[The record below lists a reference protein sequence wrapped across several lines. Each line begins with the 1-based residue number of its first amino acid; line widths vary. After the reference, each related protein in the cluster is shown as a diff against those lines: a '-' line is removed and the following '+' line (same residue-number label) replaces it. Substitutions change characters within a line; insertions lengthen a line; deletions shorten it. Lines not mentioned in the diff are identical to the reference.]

1 MTTTANKPAAKPV
14 EKKSGIRTLKPGEVL
29 FHQNDPANS
38 LYIIQKGQVRLFIP
52 KGKGFV
58 ELAIL
63 RSGEVI
69 GEMAYFDEKSRRRSC
84 SAAAITTV
92 EIIEISFVAFEK
104 TMAGLNPWFK
114 TIINTLADRLRKTND
129 RVREL
134 ESNSVG
140 YGAGG
145 KVADYV
151 FFHSADVIKIMSVL
165 FLVLKT
171 HGDFKDGM
179 HQIHMNKLRFYLFDV
194 FNVQEIKWEELQR
207 ILIDEKY
214 LEIGN
219 DDDGLPKVI
228 KVADLDRYRSIV
240 VFFNTQ
246 RITEDSKKLRISVKC
261 EMFLKKILD
270 QLTLRGETNPE
281 AEADITAIMND
292 FKAKKIDIIEENL
305 KDAVEAGL
313 CGDIIVGEGNKL
325 TCHVMYDKLKKVY
338 PSIKLL
344 NAIAKVNEAKSGG
357 ARVKA

>member
-1 MTTTANKPAAKPV
+1 MTGVSQQGAQ
-14 EKKSGIRTLKPGEVL
+14 KKSGIRSMPAGEVL
-29 FHQNDPANS
+29 FNQNDPASS

-84 SAAAITTV
+84 SAAAITSV

-104 TMAGLNPWFK
+104 TMSGLNPWFK
-114 TIINTLADRLRKTND
+114 TIINTLAERLRKTND
-129 RVREL
+129 RVKEL

-151 FFHSADVIKIMSVL
+151 FFHTADVIKIMSVL
-165 FLVLKT
+165 YLVLKT
-171 HGDFKDGM
+171 HGDFKDGI

-194 FNVQEIKWEELQR
+194 FNVAEIKWEEMQR
-207 ILIDEKY
+207 VLIEEKY
-214 LEIGN
+214 MEIGN
-219 DDDGLPKVI
+219 DDDGLPKII

-246 RITEDSKKLRISVKC
+246 RTTEDSKKLRISLKC
-261 EMFLKKILD
+261 ETFLKKIID
-270 QLTLRGETNPE
+270 QLTLKGETNPE
-281 AEADITAIMND
+281 SEADISTIMAE

-305 KDAVEAGL
+305 KDAIDAGL
-313 CGDIIVGEGNKL
+313 CGDIIVGTGNKL
-325 TCHVMYDKLKKVY
+325 TCHVQFDKLKKVY

-344 NAIAKVNEAKSGG
+344 NAIQKVNESKAGG
-357 ARVKA
+357 GSPKY